1 MPSGSVATG
10 ILAGKCCPGSHV
22 RGERA
27 LSGERPTERAAG
39 DGAEVC
45 REQEPP
51 EREHTD
57 EAEPRKPAGGKGRG
71 KKWVYAAIGAA
82 FAALVGWLIYS
93 GLLMEGI
100 RFEQSLDTESM
111 RRAIQSLGPA
121 APLASIGLMI
131 VHTYVPFPLEIL
143 ALANGLVFGAWGGI
157 AITWFSM
164 VLSAWIGYATT
175 RFARPLAYKVAS
187 GERLKRME
195 EWTARRSTWQL
206 VAIRFIPVISFS
218 LLNLAMGLLRVPFWT
233 FTWTT
238 AIGIIPIV
246 VVSVIAGN
254 LLHLGPVAW
263 AVIGGVALA
272 YLGWELWRHTR
283 RSGHRA

>member
-1 MPSGSVATG
+1 MA
-10 ILAGKCCPGSHV
+10 LA
-22 RGERA
+22 
-27 LSGERPTERAAG
+27 
-39 DGAEVC
+39 
-45 REQEPP
+45 
-51 EREHTD
+51 
-57 EAEPRKPAGGKGRG
+57 
-71 KKWVYAAIGAA
+71 
-82 FAALVGWLIYS
+82 GWLIYS
-93 GLLMEGI
+93 GLLMEGF

-238 AIGIIPIV
+238 AVGIIPIV
-246 VVSVIAGN
+246 VVSVVAGN

-263 AVIGGVALA
+263 VVIGGVALA
-272 YLGWELWRHTR
+272 YLGWELWRYTR
-283 RSGHRA
+283 RSRRT

>member
-1 MPSGSVATG
+1 MLFGFETILTADGSD
-10 ILAGKCCPGSHV
+10 PRSRV

-27 LSGERPTERAAG
+27 LSEERPTERAAEG
-39 DGAEVC
+39 GAEVC
-45 REQEPP
+45 KEQEPP
-51 EREHTD
+51 EPERTG
-57 EAEPRKPAGGKGRG
+57 EAGPRKPAGGKGGGR
-71 KKWVYAAIGAA
+71 KWVYAAIGAA
-82 FAALVGWLIYS
+82 FVALIGWLLYS
-93 GLLMEGI
+93 GLLAEGI

-111 RRAIQSLGPA
+111 RAAIQSLGPA

-238 AIGIIPIV
+238 ALGIIPIV
-246 VVSVIAGN
+246 VVSVVAGN

-263 AVIGGVALA
+263 IVIGGVALA
-272 YLGWELWRHTR
+272 YLGWELWRYTR
-283 RSGHRA
+283 RRA